1 MSEVEREQP
10 QTIIYETCAAFAR
23 IPLPPAPASTFHSDH
38 ITLGVSAAGAEADSL
53 VRDAFDELEW
63 HNIVNIPDVRH
74 GLRRLAVEA
83 RREYYAG
90 ETEEGGFA
98 LD

>member
-1 MSEVEREQP
+1 MSKTV
-10 QTIIYETCAAFAR
+10 IYETSAAFDR

-38 ITLGVSAAGAEADSL
+38 ITLDASAAVAEADSIA
-53 VRDAFDELEW
+53 RDAFDELEW
-63 HNIVNIPDVRH
+63 HNIVSTPHVRH
-74 GLRRLAVEA
+74 GLRRLAAEA
-83 RREYYAG
+83 RREYNAG

>member
-1 MSEVEREQP
+1 MSKTV
-10 QTIIYETCAAFAR
+10 IFETGAALAR

-38 ITLGVSAAGAEADSL
+38 ITLGVSAAVAETDFL

-63 HNIVNIPDVRH
+63 DNIVNTPHVRH
-74 GLRRLAVEA
+74 GLRRLAAEA

>member
-1 MSEVEREQP
+1 MSK
-10 QTIIYETCAAFAR
+10 TIFYETSAAFVR

-38 ITLGVSAAGAEADSL
+38 ITLEVFIALEEADSI
-53 VRDAFDELEW
+53 VQDALDELEW
-63 HNIVNIPDVRH
+63 HDIVSTPQVRN
-74 GLRRLAVEA
+74 GLRRLAAEA

>member
-1 MSEVEREQP
+1 MSKTV
-10 QTIIYETCAAFAR
+10 IYETSAAFAR
-23 IPLPPAPASTFHSDH
+23 IPLPPAPASTFHSDF
-38 ITLGVSAAGAEADSL
+38 ITLDTSAAVSEADSIE
-53 VRDAFDELEW
+53 RDAFDELQW
-63 HNIVNIPDVRH
+63 HNIVSTPRVRN
-74 GLRRLAVEA
+74 GLRRLAAEA

>member
-10 QTIIYETCAAFAR
+10 QEVT
-23 IPLPPAPASTFHSDH
+23 LPIEWHVPENLQGHYANN
-38 ITLGVSAAGAEADSL
+38 VL
-53 VRDAFDELEW
+53 VQPGQFERDAFDELEW
-63 HNIVNIPDVRH
+63 HNIVSTPHVRH
-74 GLRRLAVEA
+74 GLRRLAAEA

>member
-1 MSEVEREQP
+1 MSKTVIFEAS
-10 QTIIYETCAAFAR
+10 AAFAR
-23 IPLPPAPASTFHSDH
+23 IPLPPAPASTFHSNH
-38 ITLGVSAAGAEADSL
+38 ITLEAFVAVVEADSI
-53 VRDAFDELEW
+53 VQDALDELEW
-63 HNIVNIPDVRH
+63 HNIVSTPQVRN
-74 GLRRLAVEA
+74 GLRRLAAEA